1 MMLKIAAI
9 LFPVIA
15 TTLMGV
21 AVIAVLTIDMQ
32 AGWRDISWP
41 ALAAFVAALP
51 ISWFIARQIPGIRQ
65 S

>member
-1 MMLKIAAI
+1 MLKIAAI

-32 AGWRDISWP
+32 AGWRDILWP
-41 ALAAFVAALP
+41 ALAAFAAALP

>member
-15 TTLMGV
+15 TTLMGI

-32 AGWRDISWP
+32 AGWRDILWP
-41 ALAAFVAALP
+41 ALTAFAVAVP
-51 ISWFIARQIPGIRQ
+51 ISWFIARQIPGVGR

>member
-1 MMLKIAAI
+1 MLKIAAI

-32 AGWRDISWP
+32 AGWRDILWP
-41 ALAAFVAALP
+41 ALAAFIAALP

>member
-1 MMLKIAAI
+1 MLKIAAI

-32 AGWRDISWP
+32 AGWRDILWP
-41 ALAAFVAALP
+41 ALVAFVAALP